1 MVEIFNGNWKIN
13 DVKYHVNKIF
23 IFGDNDL
30 RIGKGG
36 QAIIRDL
43 NNTIGIRTKKEP
55 NNNYNSF
62 YSDKEYDQNILK
74 IKEDIDKIL
83 NKIKEGYI
91 IVLSNGGY
99 GTGLARLNI
108 KAPKTFKYLCDEL
121 FDKFNFVNTNNL

>member
-1 MVEIFNGNWKIN
+1 MIEIFNGNWKIN
-13 DVKYHVNKIF
+13 DVKYQLNKLF

-36 QAIIRDL
+36 QAIIRGL
-43 NNTIGIRTKKEP
+43 NNTIGIRTKKAP
-55 NNNYNSF
+55 NNNHNSF
-62 YSDKEYDQNILK
+62 YSDEEYDQNILK

-83 NKIKEGYI
+83 NKMKDGYI

-99 GTGLARLNI
+99 GTGLAQLNL

-121 FDKFNFVNTNNL
+121 FDNFNFKN